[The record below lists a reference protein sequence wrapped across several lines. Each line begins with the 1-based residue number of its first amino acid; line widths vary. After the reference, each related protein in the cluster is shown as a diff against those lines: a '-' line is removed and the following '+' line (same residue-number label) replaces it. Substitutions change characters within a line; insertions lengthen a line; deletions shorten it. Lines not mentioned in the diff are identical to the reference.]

1 MKIIFGLG
9 NPGRKYAS
17 TRHNI
22 GYRLIDAIARKT
34 RTRLK
39 KNTSCCSFYGL
50 GKFKNSQFIL
60 AKPLVFMNENGKA
73 LRLLAKKFN
82 VPCTQRCTGQHLLI
96 VYDDIDLP
104 LGSIR
109 FRAKGGPGTHK
120 GMKSC
125 IELLGSSD
133 FPRIRLGI
141 RGDRGERDLSEYVL
155 EDFTKAEE
163 AILKEVLDQAVEK
176 VLTEFLKVV

>member
-9 NPGRKYAS
+9 NPGRKYVS

-22 GYRLIDAIARKT
+22 GYRLIDVIARKT

-39 KNTSCCSFYGL
+39 KNTSCCSFYGQ

-73 LRLLAKKFN
+73 LRLLVRKFILKD
-82 VPCTQRCTGQHLLI
+82 LLI

-133 FPRIRLGI
+133 FPRLRIGI

-155 EDFTKAEE
+155 EDFTREE
-163 AILKEVLDQAVEK
+163 EKVVEEVLDQAVDKILTGFLNCSK
-176 VLTEFLKVV
+176 V

>member
-39 KNTSCCSFYGL
+39 KNASCSYFYGR

-73 LRLLAKKFN
+73 LRLLVRKFISN
-82 VPCTQRCTGQHLLI
+82 DLLI

-109 FRAKGGPGTHK
+109 FREKGGPGTHK

-133 FPRIRLGI
+133 FSRLRLGI

-155 EDFTKAEE
+155 EDFTRGEE
-163 AILKEVLDQAVEK
+163 KVVEEVLDQAIDKILTGFLNCSK
-176 VLTEFLKVV
+176 V